1 MVEGPFY
8 CNNFTQLAVEMW
20 KNRFTLCLNAAW
32 LNASQRSRVAIGMR
46 TAHVCR
52 EVEGQALRAFRRT
65 GSALQKHTV
74 LMSFL
79 PMLSQFR

>member
-8 CNNFTQLAVEMW
+8 CNNFTKLEMW
-20 KNRFTLCLNAAW
+20 ENRFTQYLNAAW
-32 LNASQRSRVAIGMR
+32 LDASQRSRIVVGMR
-46 TAHVCR
+46 TEQVCR
-52 EVEGQALRAFRRT
+52 EVECQALRAFQRT